1 MTASLAPTDTAR
13 KPRRPARRWRPLAG
27 LACLARLVRRALRR
41 RLQAALHFLPDL
53 VAFCGAL
60 LFAGLAALLTGLLGG
75 CGGGVGS
82 EGTGSFASGSFA
94 SGTITGYGSIIVNG
108 VHFDESTATL
118 LDDEGQAVA
127 RSALAL
133 GMVVQVNAGPISTAA
148 DGSSVAVASSVR
160 TQRALVGPV
169 EAVDLAGG
177 RLRVLGQTVL
187 VASDTVF
194 DERLNGGLAALAP
207 GQWLE
212 VYGFYNPGATG
223 FAASRVGASG
233 PSAGLRVS
241 GTVAAVDARAQTFQL
256 GSQTYSAAGLGSSPA
271 VDAVVLLKLQQPGT
285 DAQGR
290 WVVSGQHT
298 DDRASTDSA
307 GTKIDALVSQVLSGT
322 RFVADGVTVDSSAA
336 RVSGSVQ
343 VGARVQVSGSLRA
356 GLLLAV
362 EVEASTQKLRTYE
375 LNGSPTNLDSV
386 SRRFVLRGTTVS
398 YARADVVFDKGTA
411 ARLAGYTGSLKVEG
425 VLSADRTQVE
435 ATLIRFGGG

>member
-1 MTASLAPTDTAR
+1 MTASLAPSAPSDTAR
-13 KPRRPARRWRPLAG
+13 KPRRPAGRWRPLAG
-27 LACLARLVRRALRR
+27 LARLARRALRR
-41 RLQAALHFLPDL
+41 RLQAALHYLPDL

-60 LFAGLAALLTGLLGG
+60 LFAGLAALLTGSLGG

-82 EGTGSFASGSFA
+82 EGTGSFA

-108 VHFDESTATL
+108 VHFDESAATV

-133 GMVVQVNAGPISTAA
+133 GMLVQVHAGPISSAA
-148 DGSSVAVASSVR
+148 DGSSVAVASKVR

-177 RLRVLGQTVL
+177 RLRVLGQSVL
-187 VASDTVF
+187 VSADTVF
-194 DERLNGGLAALAP
+194 DERLSGGLAALAP

-256 GSQTYSAAGLGSSPA
+256 GSQTYSIAGLGSSPA
-271 VDAVVLLKLQQPGT
+271 LDALVSLKLQRPAT

-290 WVVSGQHT
+290 WVVSGQQIE
-298 DDRASTDSA
+298 DRAPKDSA
-307 GTKIDALVSQVLSGT
+307 GVKLDAVVSQVLSST

-336 RVSGSVQ
+336 RVSGSLQ
-343 VGARVQVSGSLRA
+343 VGARVQVSGSLSA
-356 GLLLAV
+356 GLLLATQ
-362 EVEASTQKLRTYE
+362 VEASTGKLRSYE
-375 LNGSPTNLDSV
+375 LNGTLSNLDSV
-386 SRRFVLRGTTVS
+386 NRRFVLRGTTVS
-398 YARADVVFDKGTA
+398 YARSDVVFDKGTA

-425 VLSADRTQVE
+425 MLSADRTWVE
-435 ATLIRFGGG
+435 ATLIRFGGD

>member
-1 MTASLAPTDTAR
+1 MTASLAPSAPSDTAR
-13 KPRRPARRWRPLAG
+13 KPRRPAGRWRPLAG
-27 LACLARLVRRALRR
+27 LARLARRALRR
-41 RLQAALHFLPDL
+41 RLQAALHYLPDL

-60 LFAGLAALLTGLLGG
+60 LFAGLAALLTGSLGG

-82 EGTGSFASGSFA
+82 EGTGSFA

-108 VHFDESTATL
+108 VHFDESAATV

-133 GMVVQVNAGPISTAA
+133 GMLVQVHAGPISSAA
-148 DGSSVAVASSVR
+148 DGSSVAVASKVR

-177 RLRVLGQTVL
+177 RLRVLGQSVL
-187 VASDTVF
+187 VSADTVF
-194 DERLNGGLAALAP
+194 DERLSGGLAALAP

-256 GSQTYSAAGLGSSPA
+256 GSQTYSIAGLGSSPA
-271 VDAVVLLKLQQPGT
+271 LDALVSLKLQRPAT

-290 WVVSGQHT
+290 WVVNGQQIE
-298 DDRASTDSA
+298 DRAPKDSA
-307 GTKIDALVSQVLSGT
+307 GVKLDAVVSQVLSST

-336 RVSGSVQ
+336 RVSGSLQ
-343 VGARVQVSGSLRA
+343 VGARVQVSGSLSA
-356 GLLLAV
+356 GLLLATQ
-362 EVEASTQKLRTYE
+362 VEASTGKLRSYE
-375 LNGSPTNLDSV
+375 LNGTLSNLDSV
-386 SRRFVLRGTTVS
+386 NRRFVLRGTTVS
-398 YARADVVFDKGTA
+398 YARSDVVFDKGTA

-425 VLSADRTQVE
+425 MLSADRTWVE
-435 ATLIRFGGG
+435 ATLIRFGGD

>member
-1 MTASLAPTDTAR
+1 M
-13 KPRRPARRWRPLAG
+13 
-27 LACLARLVRRALRR
+27 
-41 RLQAALHFLPDL
+41 
-53 VAFCGAL
+53 
-60 LFAGLAALLTGLLGG
+60 
-75 CGGGVGS
+75 
-82 EGTGSFASGSFA
+82 
-94 SGTITGYGSIIVNG
+94 
-108 VHFDESTATL
+108 HFDESTATL

-169 EAVDLAGG
+169 EAVDVAGG

>member
-1 MTASLAPTDTAR
+1 MTASLAPSDAAR
-13 KPRRPARRWRPLAG
+13 KPRCPARRWRPLAG
-27 LACLARLVRRALRR
+27 LARLARRALRR
-41 RLQAALHFLPDL
+41 RLQAALHYLPDV

-60 LFAGLAALLTGLLGG
+60 LFAGLAALLTGSLGG

-133 GMVVQVNAGPISTAA
+133 GMVVQVHAGPISTAA
-148 DGSSVAVASSVR
+148 DGSSVAQASSVR

-169 EAVDLAGG
+169 EAVDVAGG

-187 VASDTVF
+187 VAGDTVF
-194 DERLNGGLAALAP
+194 DERLNGGLAALLP

-212 VYGFYNPGATG
+212 VYGFYNPGAPG
-223 FAASRVGASG
+223 FAASRVAASG

-241 GTVAAVDARAQTFQL
+241 GTVAAVDAQARSFQL
-256 GSQTYSAAGLGSSPA
+256 GSQTYSIGALGSNPA
-271 VDAVVLLKLQQPGT
+271 VNAVVMLKLQQPGT

-290 WVVSGQHT
+290 WVVSGQQT
-298 DDRASTDSA
+298 EERAPKDSA
-307 GTKIDALVSQVLSGT
+307 GAKLDGLVSQVLSST

-336 RVSGSVQ
+336 RVSGNVQ
-343 VGARVQVSGSLRA
+343 VGAKVQVSGTLRA
-356 GLLLAV
+356 GVLLAT
-362 EVEASTQKLRTYE
+362 EVEASTEKLRTYE
-375 LNGSPTNLDSV
+375 LNGSLSKLDTSR
-386 SRRFVLRGTTVS
+386 RRFVLRGTTVS
-398 YARADVVFDKGTA
+398 YARSDVVFDNGTA

-425 VLSADRTQVE
+425 VLSVDRTAVE
-435 ATLIRFGGG
+435 ATRIRFNGN

>member
-1 MTASLAPTDTAR
+1 MTASLAPSAPSDTAR

-27 LACLARLVRRALRR
+27 LARLARRALRR
-41 RLQAALHFLPDL
+41 RLQAALRYLPDL

-60 LFAGLAALLTGLLGG
+60 LFAGLAALLTGSLGG

-82 EGTGSFASGSFA
+82 EGTGSFA

-108 VHFDESTATL
+108 VHFDESAATV

-133 GMVVQVNAGPISTAA
+133 GMVVQISAGPISSAA
-148 DGSSVAVASSVR
+148 DGSSAAVASSVR

-169 EAVDLAGG
+169 DAVDLAGG

-187 VASDTVF
+187 VSGDTVF
-194 DERLNGGLAALAP
+194 DERLSGGLAALAP

-256 GSQTYSAAGLGSSPA
+256 GSQTYSIAGLGSSPA
-271 VDAVVLLKLQQPGT
+271 VDALVSLKLQQPGT

-290 WVVSGQHT
+290 WVVSGQQTEDH
-298 DDRASTDSA
+298 APKDSA
-307 GTKIDALVSQVLSGT
+307 GAKLDAVVSQVLSGT

-336 RVSGSVQ
+336 KLNGSLQ
-343 VGARVQVSGSLRA
+343 VGARVQVSGTLRA
-356 GLLLAV
+356 GVLLATQ
-362 EVEASTQKLRTYE
+362 VEASTGKLRSYE
-375 LNGSPTNLDSV
+375 LNGTPSNLDSV
-386 SRRFVLRGTTVS
+386 NRRFVLRGTTVS
-398 YARADVVFDKGTA
+398 YARSDVVFDKGTA

-425 VLSADRTQVE
+425 MLSADRTWVE
-435 ATLIRFGGG
+435 ATLIRFGGD